1 MPAQLRP
8 FDTLQGAKFLLT
20 RMGLPEGSAFRWFFS
35 GQTTSALGDG
45 FVPVVF
51 AFAALEV
58 SKSGAALTAVL
69 LALWLTRIATLPA
82 AATFTE
88 RHNKVAVMIGSDIV
102 RLLAQAL
109 VAVVFLAGIQQ
120 SWHLV
125 ASAGLYGAASSFF
138 EPASY
143 ALMPRLV
150 DKEKLQPANGF
161 MNIAH
166 NIGGVAGPALG
177 ALLVTAGG
185 VGFAL
190 LVDCATFLVSVATL
204 MVVARKLHT
213 TGVSSEIYEETRD
226 SGDDNEDADE
236 KFRFIDA
243 LRLVARMPAVFGVLI
258 LFCLVQFTTGAIAV
272 IGPIIAKDS
281 LGGIGSWSILAT
293 AIAAGGLVG
302 GVLATRV
309 CVRNPIRLTILTFG
323 TLTPLELAALG
334 VPAPVLWLAAIFVTT
349 TAITELAGT
358 AFESWVQGNV
368 PETYLARVGAVETG
382 MLGAMTPLGIAVA
395 VPASTL
401 FGAGP
406 MLMGFA
412 VVITIAAA
420 MIGIDARRRLRAPT
434 LAG

>member
-1 MPAQLRP
+1 M
-8 FDTLQGAKFLLT
+8 LT
-20 RMGLPEGSAFRWFFS
+20 RLGLPEGSAFRWFFA
-35 GQTTSALGDG
+35 GQATSAIGDG

-58 SKSGAALTAVL
+58 SKSGAVLTAVL
-69 LALWLTRIATLPA
+69 LALWLTNITLLPA
-82 AATFTE
+82 ASTFTE
-88 RHNKVAVMIGSDIV
+88 RHNKVAVLIGSDIV

-109 VAVVFLAGIQQ
+109 VAVVFLAGVQQ

-125 ASAGLYGAASSFF
+125 VSAGLYGAASSFF

-143 ALMPRLV
+143 ALMPQLV

-204 MVVARKLHT
+204 MVVARKLQT
-213 TGVSSEIYEETRD
+213 TSISSEIYED
-226 SGDDNEDADE
+226 SGDDNDDDAE
-236 KFRFIDA
+236 KFRFMDA

-272 IGPIIAKDS
+272 IGPVIAKDS

-395 VPASTL
+395 VPAATL
-401 FGAGP
+401 LGAGP

-412 VVITIAAA
+412 AVIAIAAA
-420 MIGIDARRRLRAPT
+420 MIGIDARRRLRTPT
-434 LAG
+434 LAR